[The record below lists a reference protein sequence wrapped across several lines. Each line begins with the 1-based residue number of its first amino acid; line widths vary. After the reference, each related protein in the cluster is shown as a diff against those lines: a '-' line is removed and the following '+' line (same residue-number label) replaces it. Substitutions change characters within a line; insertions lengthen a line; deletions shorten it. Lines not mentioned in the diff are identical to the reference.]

1 MLQRLKEFSA
11 MNIHITSTHVLVSAC
26 LALTVAGCT
35 STKPKM
41 AESEFAPM
49 VQIPV
54 EPPGALTGSIYNGG
68 RNDNWF
74 GRKRDYKVGDIITVI
89 LNEETQ
95 ADRRNSTTA
104 SRETSNDVMTG
115 LAPKLPFPKAIAG
128 LPLTGST
135 IESNGSGT
143 AAQQASLRG
152 SIAATVT
159 QVLPNGNLI
168 VRGEKQ
174 LDLSEG
180 SETIRVA
187 GIVRTDDVGPDGTV
201 FSRRLANA
209 QISYTG
215 TGDLAN
221 ASKVSWGTGLL
232 MKLWP
237 F

>member
-1 MLQRLKEFSA
+1 MRRFE
-11 MNIHITSTHVLVSAC
+11 ITSTQVLVSAC
-26 LALTVAGCT
+26 LALTIAGCAN
-35 STKPKM
+35 KPKM
-41 AESEFAPM
+41 ADAEFAPM
-49 VQIPV
+49 VQIPL
-54 EPPGALTGSIYNGG
+54 EPPAPATGSIYNGG

-74 GRKRDYKVGDIITVI
+74 GRKRDYKVGDIVTVI

-104 SRETSNDVMTG
+104 TRETSNDIMESLT
-115 LAPKLPFPKAIAG
+115 PKLPFPKALAG
-128 LPLTGST
+128 LPLSGST

-143 AAQQASLRG
+143 AAQRATLRG

-159 QVLPNGNLI
+159 QVLPNGNLV

-180 SETIRVA
+180 SEVIRVA

-215 TGDLAN
+215 TGDLAS
-221 ASKVSWGTGLL
+221 AAKVPWGTGFL

>member
-1 MLQRLKEFSA
+1 M
-11 MNIHITSTHVLVSAC
+11 
-26 LALTVAGCT
+26 
-35 STKPKM
+35 
-41 AESEFAPM
+41 
-49 VQIPV
+49 
-54 EPPGALTGSIYNGG
+54 
-68 RNDNWF
+68 
-74 GRKRDYKVGDIITVI
+74 GDIVTVI

-104 SRETSNDVMTG
+104 SRETSNDIMAG
-115 LAPKLPFPKAIAG
+115 LAPKLPFPNALNG
-128 LPLTGST
+128 LPLSGTS

-143 AAQQASLRG
+143 AAQRATLRG

-159 QVLPNGNLI
+159 QVLPNGNLV

-180 SETIRVA
+180 SEVIRVA

-215 TGDLAN
+215 TGDLAS
-221 ASKVSWGTGLL
+221 AAKVPWGTGFL

>member
-1 MLQRLKEFSA
+1 MRRFEV
-11 MNIHITSTHVLVSAC
+11 TSTHVLVSAC
-26 LALTVAGCT
+26 LALTVAGCA
-35 STKPKM
+35 SKPKM
-41 AESEFAPM
+41 ADAEFAPM

-54 EPPGALTGSIYNGG
+54 EPPTAATGSIYNGG

-74 GRKRDYKVGDIITVI
+74 GRKRDYKVGDIVTVI

-104 SRETSNDVMTG
+104 SRETSNDIMEG
-115 LAPKLPFPKAIAG
+115 LAPKLPFPKALGG
-128 LPLTGST
+128 LPLSGTS

-143 AAQQASLRG
+143 AAQRATLRG
-152 SIAATVT
+152 SIAATIT
-159 QVLPNGNLI
+159 QVLPNGNLV

-180 SETIRVA
+180 SEVIRVA

-215 TGDLAN
+215 TGDLAS
-221 ASKVSWGTGLL
+221 AAKVPWGTGFL

>member
-1 MLQRLKEFSA
+1 MKRFEMTFPP
-11 MNIHITSTHVLVSAC
+11 VLVSAC
-26 LALTVAGCT
+26 LALTLVGCA
-35 STKPKM
+35 SKPKM
-41 AESEFAPM
+41 ADAEFAPM

-54 EPPGALTGSIYNGG
+54 EAPPAATGSIYNGG

-104 SRETSNDVMTG
+104 TRETSNDVMEG
-115 LAPKLPFPKAIAG
+115 LAPKLPFNKALNG

-135 IESNGSGT
+135 IESNGTGT
-143 AAQQASLRG
+143 AAQRATLRG

-159 QVLPNGNLI
+159 QVLPNGNLV

-180 SETIRVA
+180 SEVIRVA

-215 TGDLAN
+215 TGDLAS
-221 ASKVSWGTGLL
+221 AAKVPWGTGFL